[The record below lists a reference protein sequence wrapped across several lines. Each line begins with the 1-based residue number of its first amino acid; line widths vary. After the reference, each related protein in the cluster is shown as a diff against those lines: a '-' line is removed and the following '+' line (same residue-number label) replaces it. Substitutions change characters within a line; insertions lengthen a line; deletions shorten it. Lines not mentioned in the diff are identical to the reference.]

1 MKLSLWLL
9 IGAILFTAYTAYRMR
24 RIGLR
29 PHITLRQLAAGLLG
43 ILLLLGALLLARWVV
58 TKHTPPGHMSVIEA
72 QAMDMSAMHAPEGAA
87 PVAVF
92 TAHYAPF
99 NASVR
104 YAANAVSYQ
113 EEAIN
118 PRVTGVL
125 EWMPFY
131 PNMPVHKGQVLA
143 RLDTA
148 ELRTKV
154 ATEEAALAE
163 AEHAVLE
170 AQAQYRQAESAYQQA
185 QTQVKQAQAQEKEA
199 QADLTIAQQAL
210 MAHHEE
216 AKIAEANLDSALAQR
231 GEAQERLTA
240 AKTNL
245 TYWTRQKQRDDDL
258 LAKGFL
264 SQQQAQ
270 QDAVQ
275 LQNATAEVASAT
287 SRLQSAEAAI
297 RSAKAQQSQV
307 QIGLQ
312 QDETMIAQKQAAL
325 QAAQAQVQQAQQGVS
340 SAKSARDA
348 ARQAVVRQE
357 AALAQAKAQLQTAQ
371 VVLGYTTIRAD
382 CDGVVTQRLV
392 SPGTLVQPGQTI
404 LMVDQIDPIRVQAQ
418 VAQEDATQLHIGDP
432 VLVHTGGPHPLVYR
446 SRVSAI
452 FPSAD
457 PVVHTVI
464 VEALVA
470 NPNGRLHPGDYL
482 TLQVVY
488 AKSARALIVPS
499 SAIVYQPQP
508 TSPVLATKATPSVWV
523 MRRGRPQR
531 IVYTCTMHPQVQLDH
546 PGRCPI

>member
-1 MKLSLWLL
+1 MKLFWWLL
-9 IGAILFTAYTAYRMR
+9 IGASLFVAYTAYRMR
-24 RIGLR
+24 QAGLR
-29 PHITLRQLAAGLLG
+29 LHLTLRQLVTGLLG
-43 ILLLLGALLLARWVV
+43 TLLLLGALFLAHWVV
-58 TKHTPPGHMSVIEA
+58 AKHTVPGHMSVIEA
-72 QAMDMSAMHAPEGAA
+72 QAMDMSAMHAPEGAV

-92 TAHYAPF
+92 TARYAPF
-99 NASVR
+99 DASVR
-104 YAANAVSYQ
+104 YAANAVAYQ
-113 EEAIN
+113 EDAIN
-118 PRVTGVL
+118 PRVTGLL

-143 RLDTA
+143 QLDTA
-148 ELRTKV
+148 ELRTKL
-154 ATEEAALAE
+154 AAEEAALAE

-185 QTQVKQAQAQEKEA
+185 QAQVKQAQAQEREA
-199 QADLTIAQQAL
+199 RADLTIAQQDL

-231 GEAQERLTA
+231 DEAQGRLAA
-240 AKTNL
+240 AKANL
-245 TYWTRQKQRDDDL
+245 AYWARQKQRDNDL

-270 QDAVQ
+270 QDEVQ
-275 LQNATAEVASAT
+275 FQNATSEVAAAT

-297 RSAKAQQSQV
+297 RSAKAQQAQV

-312 QDETMIAQKQAAL
+312 QDEAMIAQKQAAL
-325 QAAQAQVQQAQQGVS
+325 QAAQVQVQQAQQGVS
-340 SAKSARDA
+340 AAKSARDA
-348 ARQAVVRQE
+348 AQQAVVRQG
-357 AALAQAKAQLQTAQ
+357 AAVAQAKAQLRTAQ
-371 VVLGYTTIRAD
+371 VILGYTTLRAD
-382 CDGVVTQRLV
+382 CDGVVTQRLI

-418 VAQEDATQLHIGDP
+418 VAQEDAERLHVGDP
-432 VLVHTGGPHPLVYR
+432 VLIRTSGPHPLVYR
-446 SRVSAI
+446 SHLSAI

-457 PVVHTVI
+457 PTAHTTI

-470 NPNGRLHPGDYL
+470 NPNGLLHPGDYL
-482 TLQVVY
+482 TLQVIY

-508 TSPVLATKATPSVWV
+508 TSPILATKATPAVWV

-546 PGRCPI
+546 PGKCPI